1 MRGLQPW
8 RSYAIMREVDD
19 LEQAKRLREQADTT
33 SDIYVK
39 KLWLRI
45 AAEYEE
51 LAAMERVS
59 SRLPVY
65 SEMRRDA
72 C

>member
-1 MRGLQPW
+1 
-8 RSYAIMREVDD
+8 MREVDD

-51 LAAMERVS
+51 LAAMERAS